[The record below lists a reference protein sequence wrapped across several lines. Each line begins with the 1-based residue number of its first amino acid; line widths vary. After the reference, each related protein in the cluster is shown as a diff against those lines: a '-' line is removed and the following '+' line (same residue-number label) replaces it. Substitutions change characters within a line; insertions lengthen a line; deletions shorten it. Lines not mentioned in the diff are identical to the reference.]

1 MYKDIDVS
9 SHNNNMIVLL
19 LVDLKIYR
27 TIIIKT
33 ISDESTN
40 SIKLIY
46 INTIQKLPQNITYPL
61 KK

>member
-9 SHNNNMIVLL
+9 SHNNMIVLL

-40 SIKLIY
+40 NIKLIY
-46 INTIQKLPQNITYPL
+46 INTIRKLPQNITYPL